1 MLLKFFKGL
10 TPAILATIILT
21 SLLIWGK
28 SLFSTEVFS
37 FYFDNYP
44 MPLYVLIKGLMGEH
58 TLIEKIVA
66 LIITIASALYLIQLN
81 TKHILIKYRTYLPVL
96 LYIIF
101 TSSFIPLQRINPA
114 VFASPFL
121 ILATDNLLSSYE
133 GKNSLDHFFRA
144 SFYIGIGSMIY
155 LPLAA
160 FIILASISLIILN
173 NTGIRQWFVVL
184 FGFITPWF
192 FAFIYYFVWHNSS
205 GMLFKII
212 GQSLLPIGEGI
223 FHGIAFTVFYSFIG
237 LLLVISLLFLL
248 RNLPTQK
255 INIRKYYSLFIWMVL
270 FSAILVLFSS
280 FSSIEMVY
288 LAAIP
293 STFIIANYF
302 TFAKSKFWTELF
314 FSIMLVLT
322 IAIQF
327 F

>member
-1 MLLKFFKGL
+1 MLLKFFKGS

-28 SLFSTEVFS
+28 SLFSPEVFS
-37 FYFDNYP
+37 FYFDDYP
-44 MPLYVLIKGLMGEH
+44 MPLYALFKGLMGEH
-58 TLIEKIVA
+58 ILIEKIVT

-96 LYIIF
+96 LYILF

-133 GKNSLDHFFRA
+133 SRNSLDRFFRA
-144 SFYIGIGSMIY
+144 SFYIGVGSLIY
-155 LPLAA
+155 LPLAIFIALA
-160 FIILASISLIILN
+160 FLSLIILN
-173 NTGIRQWFVVL
+173 NTGIRQWLAVL

-192 FAFIYYFVWHNSS
+192 FAFIYYFVWQNSART
-205 GMLFKII
+205 LFKII
-212 GQSLLPIGEGI
+212 AQSLIPIGENHSYGV
-223 FHGIAFTVFYSFIG
+223 AFTIFYPFIG

-255 INIRKYYSLFIWMVL
+255 INIRKYYSLFFWMVL
-270 FSAILVLFSS
+270 LSGVLVLFST

-288 LAAIP
+288 LAAVP

-314 FSIMLVLT
+314 FSIMLAIT
-322 IAIQF
+322 ILIQF
-327 F
+327 L

>member
-205 GMLFKII
+205 GML
-212 GQSLLPIGEGI
+212 
-223 FHGIAFTVFYSFIG
+223 
-237 LLLVISLLFLL
+237 
-248 RNLPTQK
+248 
-255 INIRKYYSLFIWMVL
+255 
-270 FSAILVLFSS
+270 
-280 FSSIEMVY
+280 
-288 LAAIP
+288 
-293 STFIIANYF
+293 
-302 TFAKSKFWTELF
+302 
-314 FSIMLVLT
+314 
-322 IAIQF
+322 
-327 F
+327 

>member
-1 MLLKFFKGL
+1 
-10 TPAILATIILT
+10 
-21 SLLIWGK
+21 
-28 SLFSTEVFS
+28 
-37 FYFDNYP
+37 
-44 MPLYVLIKGLMGEH
+44 
-58 TLIEKIVA
+58 
-66 LIITIASALYLIQLN
+66 
-81 TKHILIKYRTYLPVL
+81 
-96 LYIIF
+96 
-101 TSSFIPLQRINPA
+101 
-114 VFASPFL
+114 
-121 ILATDNLLSSYE
+121 
-133 GKNSLDHFFRA
+133 
-144 SFYIGIGSMIY
+144 
-155 LPLAA
+155 
-160 FIILASISLIILN
+160 
-173 NTGIRQWFVVL
+173 
-184 FGFITPWF
+184 
-192 FAFIYYFVWHNSS
+192 
-205 GMLFKII
+205 II